1 MKHTDKVR
9 IFKYMLPTV
18 PGKFTIKFDPPLKSR
33 FWFKEQK
40 GCPVL
45 YAEVGGED
53 AHILE
58 ADFIAVMTGQVL
70 EDVDVTDGCHDYIGT
85 AMLHGGDFV
94 LHYYIDWAR
103 MYERWEEIDPD
114 EDSDTAKDKIE
125 CVTTPQ

>member
-1 MKHTDKVR
+1 MEPTNKVR
-9 IFKYMLPTV
+9 IYKYPLPTT
-18 PGKFTIKFDPPLKSR
+18 PGKFTIKFDPPLNGR
-33 FWFKEQK
+33 IWFKEQK
-40 GCPVL
+40 GRPIL

-85 AMLHGGDFV
+85 AMLHDGDFV
-94 LHYYIDWAR
+94 LHYYVDWDSMYAR
-103 MYERWEEIDPD
+103 WDELYPD
-114 EDSDTAKDKIE
+114 ECFETAKEKIE